1 MMPAIVVMLVCS
13 PVEGIGGFCLY
24 DGSAWSTITI
34 GDPLTIT
41 VPLHSAEPSAL
52 RVKRIASAVRYA
64 LGVTVSFSS
73 YSPAL
78 RLLTTDM
85 HLSVVSK
92 EIALRSAESLQSTW
106 TPF

>member
-1 MMPAIVVMLVCS
+1 MLSSS
-13 PVEGIGGFCLY
+13 PVAGKGGFCLY
-24 DGSAWSTITI
+24 DGSAWSTIMI
-34 GDPLTIT
+34 GEPLTTT

-52 RVKRIASAVRYA
+52 SVKRIASAVRYA

-92 EIALRSAESLQSTW
+92 EIALRSADSLLSTL